1 MMCSRKKRM
10 MENACGLEKICE
22 GVCDDL
28 IKMEEEVCGME
39 LINLRDS
46 CSAFYI
52 KFRVSSEPSMLHE
65 KAPKSG
71 VVRLSLVRRRLD
83 EEAP

>member
-1 MMCSRKKRM
+1 MPAARR
-10 MENACGLEKICE
+10 KICE
-22 GVCDDL
+22 GVCDGL
-28 IKMEEEVCGME
+28 TKMKKEVYEMD

-52 KFRVSSEPSMLHE
+52 NFRVNSEPSMLHE

-71 VVRLSLVRRRLD
+71 VVRLSLVRRRPD